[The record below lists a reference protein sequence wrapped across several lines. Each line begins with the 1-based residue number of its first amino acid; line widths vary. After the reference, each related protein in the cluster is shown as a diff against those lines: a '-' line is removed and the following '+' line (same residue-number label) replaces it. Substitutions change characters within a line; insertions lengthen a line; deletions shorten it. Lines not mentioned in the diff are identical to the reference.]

1 MGNPDRMGALAPT
14 ATTVPASGP
23 VPGPVAHSGPDS
35 PPSLDVERLR
45 KDFPALHQE
54 VNGHPL
60 VYLDNAAT
68 SQKPVQVLDAI
79 RGYYEADNANVH
91 RGIHELSRRATEA
104 YEGARQRVARFLGVG
119 DPAEVIWTR
128 GTTEGINLVAASW
141 GGANLG
147 PGDEILLSEMEHHS
161 NLVPWQL
168 IARRTGAA
176 LRFLDVTDQGTL
188 RLEQVDEI
196 LAGGRVRLA
205 ALTQVSNAL
214 GTLNPIR
221 EIADRVH
228 AAGALLLVDGAQGAA
243 HAPVDVHALGADF
256 YAFSG
261 HKLCGPTGIGVLW
274 GRRELLEAMPPYMGG
289 GEMISLV
296 ERDMSTWAPLPHT
309 FEAGTPNIAG
319 AIGMAAALDYLEGVG
334 PAAILAHEQSLVAH
348 ALAQLRELPGIRLF
362 GPEDASDRAGVV
374 SFLLGDAHPHDI
386 STILDAEGVAIR
398 AGHHCTQL
406 LMRRYGVAATAR
418 ASFYLYNTREE
429 VDRLV
434 RSLETVRTLFA

>member
-1 MGNPDRMGALAPT
+1 MAP
-14 ATTVPASGP
+14 
-23 VPGPVAHSGPDS
+23 
-35 PPSLDVERLR
+35 LDVDRLR
-45 KDFPALHQE
+45 GDFPALHQD

-68 SQKPVQVLDAI
+68 SQKPVQVLDAV
-79 RGYYEADNANVH
+79 RRYYEADNANVH

-104 YEGARQRVARFLGVG
+104 YEGARNRVAGFLGTD

-141 GGANLG
+141 GGENLG

-168 IARRTGAA
+168 VARRTGAT
-176 LRFLDVTDQGTL
+176 LRYLDVSDEGTL
-188 RLEQVDEI
+188 NLDQMDEI
-196 LAGGRVRLA
+196 LSGGRVRLA
-205 ALTQVSNAL
+205 ALTHISNAL
-214 GTLNPIR
+214 GTINPIR

-243 HAPVDVHALGADF
+243 HGPVDVAALGADF

-261 HKLCGPTGIGVLW
+261 HKLCGPTGIGALW

-289 GEMISLV
+289 GEMISIV

-309 FEAGTPNIAG
+309 FEAGTPNISG
-319 AIGMAAALDYLEGVG
+319 AVGLAAALDYLEGVG
-334 PAAILAHEQSLVAH
+334 PAAILAHEQALVAY
-348 ALAQLRELPGIRLF
+348 ALEQLRPMPGIRLF
-362 GPEDASDRAGVV
+362 GPEDPGARAGVV

-386 STILDAEGVAIR
+386 STILDSSGVAIR

-418 ASFYLYNTREE
+418 ASFYLYNTRDE

-434 RSLETVRTLFA
+434 TSLETVRTIFA

>member
-1 MGNPDRMGALAPT
+1 MAP
-14 ATTVPASGP
+14 
-23 VPGPVAHSGPDS
+23 
-35 PPSLDVERLR
+35 LDVERLR
-45 KDFPALHQE
+45 GDFPALHQE

-68 SQKPVQVLDAI
+68 SQKPVQVLDAV
-79 RGYYEADNANVH
+79 RRYYEADNANVH

-104 YEGARQRVARFLGVG
+104 YEGARKRVAQFLGTE

-141 GGANLG
+141 GGENLG

-168 IARRTGAA
+168 IARRTGAK
-176 LRFLDVTDQGTL
+176 LRYLDVSDEGTL
-188 RLEQVDEI
+188 SLDQVDQVLSE
-196 LAGGRVRLA
+196 GRVRLA
-205 ALTQVSNAL
+205 ALTHISNAL
-214 GTLNPIR
+214 GTINPVR

-243 HAPVDVHALGADF
+243 HGPVDVAELGADF

-261 HKLCGPTGIGVLW
+261 HKLCGPTGIGALW

-289 GEMISLV
+289 GEMISIV

-319 AIGMAAALDYLEGVG
+319 AVGLAAALDYLEGVG
-334 PAAILAHEQSLVAH
+334 PEAILAHEQSLVAY
-348 ALAQLRELPGIRLF
+348 ALERLSPMPGIRLF
-362 GPEDASDRAGVV
+362 GPPDPAARAGVV

-398 AGHHCTQL
+398 AGHHCTQI

-418 ASFYLYNTREE
+418 ASFYLYNTRDE

-434 RSLETVRTLFA
+434 ESLETVRTIFA

>member
-1 MGNPDRMGALAPT
+1 M
-14 ATTVPASGP
+14 ATP
-23 VPGPVAHSGPDS
+23 
-35 PPSLDVERLR
+35 LDVQRIRE
-45 KDFPALHQE
+45 DFPILATE

-68 SQKPVQVLDAI
+68 SQKPTAVLKAI
-79 RGYYEADNANVH
+79 ESYYASDNANVH

-104 YEGARQRVARFLGVG
+104 FEAARARVARFLGAH
-119 DPAEVIWTR
+119 DPTEVIWTR
-128 GTTEGINLVAASW
+128 GTTEGINLVASSW

-147 PGDEILLSEMEHHS
+147 PGDEIVLSDMEHHS

-168 IARRTGAA
+168 VAARTGAR
-176 LRFLDVTDQGTL
+176 LRYLDVTDEGTL
-188 RLEQVDEI
+188 ELDQLEAF
-196 LAGGRVRLA
+196 LAEGRVRMVSLGH
-205 ALTQVSNAL
+205 VSNAL
-214 GTLNPIR
+214 GTIHPIR
-221 EIADRVH
+221 AMADRIH
-228 AAGALLLVDGAQGAA
+228 AAGALFLVDGAQGAP

-274 GRRELLEAMPPYMGG
+274 GRRELLEAMPPWMGG
-289 GEMISLV
+289 GEMISVV
-296 ERDMSTWAPLPHT
+296 ERDMSTWAGLPHT

-319 AIGMAAALDYLEGVG
+319 AIGLAAAMDYLDSVG
-334 PAAILAHEQSLVAH
+334 PPSILAHEQMLVQY
-348 ALAQLRELPGIRLF
+348 ALEQMESIPGIRLY
-362 GPEDASDRAGVV
+362 GPRDPLQRAGVV
-374 SFLLGDAHPHDI
+374 SFLLGDAHAHDI

-434 RSLETVRTLFA
+434 HALGTVQKLFA